1 MGSQRVNVP
10 GIRVLRQ
17 KREMGRRERLLRV
30 TIIGGRGEF
39 DQRCGEK
46 RWGVAGGVGL
56 TKKNQIE
63 ARLGECGSQTGSG
76 VR

>member
-1 MGSQRVNVP
+1 
-10 GIRVLRQ
+10 
-17 KREMGRRERLLRV
+17 MGRRERSSRA

-56 TKKNQIE
+56 TKKIGLKPGRVSVGPGPAVE
-63 ARLGECGSQTGSG
+63 
-76 VR
+76 

>member
-56 TKKNQIE
+56 TKKIGLKPGRVSVGPGPAVE
-63 ARLGECGSQTGSG
+63 
-76 VR
+76 